1 MNGYHLE
8 WWKAVGAA
16 LVLSVTIWA
25 AGRLVPGRKAAPFI
39 GAVVGVALL
48 ILASYVSWALTHR

>member
-25 AGRLVPGRKAAPFI
+25 AGWLFPGRKAAPFI
-39 GAVVGVALL
+39 GAVVGVGLL